1 MQSLWNEVQNLKATA
16 KSWEIV
22 TLKYSNGSYPFN
34 SKYANWNWIVLTG
47 ELEKRNGQNYF
58 HCNRN
63 YNSTHTQADYSTSF
77 SWAKSGNA
85 ITTNVNFPGTSITVL
100 FYK

>member
-1 MQSLWNEVQNLKATA
+1 MEALWNEVQNLKATA

-22 TLKYSNGSYPFN
+22 TLKLSGEVYPFD
-34 SKYANWNWIVLTG
+34 SKYASWNWIVLTG
-47 ELEKRNGQNYF
+47 ELQQRNDQNYS

-77 SWAKSGNA
+77 SWEKSGNT